1 MAKRFKIDIAQLL
14 RYHDNLQNFD
24 TDAFLKSSV
33 THITT
38 RLLRKTKKRTP
49 YITGDLR
56 RAWKVDKQV
65 TVRGNAYTLNLYND
79 VKSRENATV
88 NYSPYVEFGHRQ
100 EVGRY
105 IPAIGK
111 KLKEP
116 WVEGRHM
123 LRDSTKELEGQIDGI
138 LKRQLM
144 KKLKELDK

>member
-38 RLLRKTKKRTP
+38 RLWSKTKKRTP
-49 YITGDLR
+49 FITGDLR
-56 RAWKVDKQV
+56 KGWKVDKQV
-65 TVRGNAYTLNLYND
+65 TVSGNSYTLNLYND

-88 NYSPYVEFGHRQ
+88 NYSPYVEEGHRIC
-100 EVGRY
+100 Y
-105 IPAIGK
+105 PAGNQIG
-111 KLKEP
+111 

-138 LKRQLM
+138 LQGRLM
-144 KKLKELDK
+144 KKLKELAK